1 VNFGNPRR
9 PASNP
14 RAGHRR
20 QTPGDRQRRAEPG
33 GDSGLTPE
41 RNPPEDDRALP
52 RWLLAAWALT
62 GIVLALAAWIS
73 LRRVDRAQRADWER
87 RLSVLADDRLAI
99 ADRAIEEWRE
109 DARLLAGSENVRALV
124 SGPAP
129 SGEAAERARRDIDE
143 LARTEPQVAVGI
155 VDGAGQLRASSTG
168 AQLFGEAG
176 LASALRALAETH
188 AILGQRDSP
197 GPERHALEIAEP
209 VPGPEGRPSG
219 AVLFTVKAPRAM
231 ATLFPGSRGSSPE
244 RLHVVLREG
253 DALLVVAPERWGED
267 GSSYSVP
274 AADRTTYASA
284 ALRAARTS
292 GEFSDGRGNRVL
304 AATRRIPEIG
314 WGIVI
319 EVDRESAF
327 PLWRGPA
334 PWIVFAAAASFAAA
348 VGAGLAWY
356 RSTRV
361 RHLER
366 MAERDKRYKTLLEQT
381 QDAVLVAVDGRVAYA
396 NPACV
401 GMFGYERPLLGVP
414 VTIFFAPGSRE
425 HIAEFVEQRVAG
437 RPAPE
442 LYEAVGLRSDG
453 STFDVEVRVT
463 QIEFDGRPGSQAVLR
478 DITGRKRME
487 AGLRESEER
496 YRLLF
501 ERNLA
506 GVYRSTADGRL
517 LECNWAFARLLGYA
531 SPAETMAH
539 PEWWMHENPGAH
551 AEFWQ
556 RLRKEGSII
565 NHEGQARRKDGTPV
579 WVIQNVSLLADEDG
593 EEMLL
598 GTVFDVT
605 ERRRLEEQLLQSQ
618 KMEAVGRLAGG
629 IAHDFNNLLTAIA
642 GYSDLLLAELPENDS
657 RRESAVE
664 IREAGRRAAGLTQQL
679 LAFSRRQVL
688 EPRVLDL
695 NAVIAGMEKML
706 RRVIGE
712 DIELTAALDPDLW
725 RTMADPGQIE
735 QAIVNLAVNARDAM
749 PRGGQLTLET
759 ANVTLDEKF
768 ASAYATVQ
776 PGPHVMLAVSDTGV
790 GMDAALQSRLFEPFF
805 TTKERGKGTG
815 LGLSTTYGIVKQSGG
830 SIWVYSEPGLGTTFK
845 IYLPRCEENLAERE
859 APPVPVSL
867 RPGTETILLV
877 EDEAEVRRLV
887 ERLLR
892 MHGYAVLA
900 AASPAEAIASAKG
913 AGRIDLLVTDVIMPG
928 MNGREMARLLAAER
942 PRMRVLY
949 MSGYT
954 DAAIAQQG
962 ILPPGQAFLSKPFT
976 PDLLARK
983 VREVLDGGGGN

>member
-1 VNFGNPRR
+1 VSS
-9 PASNP
+9 PA
-14 RAGHRR
+14 G
-20 QTPGDRQRRAEPG
+20 PGAPAADEP
-33 GDSGLTPE
+33 S
-41 RNPPEDDRALP
+41 LP
-52 RWLLAAWALT
+52 RGLLAAWLLT
-62 GIVLALAAWIS
+62 GVLLALAAIVTI
-73 LRRVDRAQRADWER
+73 RRAD
-87 RLSVLADDRLAI
+87 
-99 ADRAIEEWRE
+99 RE
-109 DARLLAGSENVRALV
+109 QTFW
-124 SGPAP
+124 
-129 SGEAAERARRDIDE
+129 I
-143 LARTEPQVAVGI
+143 
-155 VDGAGQLRASSTG
+155 
-168 AQLFGEAG
+168 
-176 LASALRALAETH
+176 
-188 AILGQRDSP
+188 
-197 GPERHALEIAEP
+197 
-209 VPGPEGRPSG
+209 
-219 AVLFTVKAPRAM
+219 
-231 ATLFPGSRGSSPE
+231 
-244 RLHVVLREG
+244 
-253 DALLVVAPERWGED
+253 
-267 GSSYSVP
+267 
-274 AADRTTYASA
+274 
-284 ALRAARTS
+284 
-292 GEFSDGRGNRVL
+292 VL
-304 AATRRIPEIG
+304 AA
-314 WGIVI
+314 
-319 EVDRESAF
+319 AA
-327 PLWRGPA
+327 L
-334 PWIVFAAAASFAAA
+334 FAAVTA
-348 VGAGLAWY
+348 AGLAWW
-356 RSTRV
+356 RSVRL

-366 MAERDKRYKTLLEQT
+366 LAERDRRYTTLLEQT
-381 QDAVLVAVDGRVAYA
+381 REAVLVAVEGRVAYA

-401 GMFGYERPLLGVP
+401 EMFGYERALLGVP

-425 HIAEFVEQRVAG
+425 QIQEFVERGGTG
-437 RPAPE
+437 RSVPE

-453 STFDVEVRVT
+453 GSFDVEVRVT
-463 QIEFDGRPGSQAVLR
+463 PIEFDGRPGSQAVLR

-506 GVYRSTADGRL
+506 GVYRSTADGKL
-517 LECNWAFARLLGYA
+517 LECNWAFARLLGYT
-531 SPAETMAH
+531 SPAEAMAH
-539 PEWWMHENPGAH
+539 PEWWLHDHPGAH

-556 RLRKEGSII
+556 RLRREGSIA

-642 GYSDLLLAELPENDS
+642 GYSDLLLTELPANDP

-712 DIELTAALDPDLW
+712 DVELTTALDPDLW

-845 IYLPRCEENLAERE
+845 IYLPRCEEPLEGTERE
-859 APPVPVSL
+859 APSPPLEL
-867 RPGTETILLV
+867 RPGTETVLLV

-892 MHGYAVLA
+892 MHGYAVIA
-900 AASPAEAIASAKG
+900 AASPAEALTAAKT

-928 MNGREMARLLAAER
+928 MNGRQMASALAAER

-954 DAAIAQQG
+954 DAAIAHQG
-962 ILPPGQAFLSKPFT
+962 ILPPGTAFLSKPFT
-976 PDLLARK
+976 PDILARK
-983 VREVLDGGGGN
+983 VREVLDAPGAS